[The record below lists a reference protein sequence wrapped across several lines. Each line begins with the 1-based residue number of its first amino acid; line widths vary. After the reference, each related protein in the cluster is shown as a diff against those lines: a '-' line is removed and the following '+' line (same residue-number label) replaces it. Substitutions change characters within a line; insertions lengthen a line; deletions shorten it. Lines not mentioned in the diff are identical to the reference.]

1 MVLYHGVCGLYRH
14 DETDKWSNVRE
25 KVVRIRVVETGH
37 EKIRL
42 KALFVRYGYLYFVYG
57 LISIYLANAT
67 ELLNS
72 SNRML
77 QMVSLLLYLFCLILY
92 LLFLINVL
100 LTLIRKKRRL
110 FYEKASHTYTVST
123 LEVAKTKES
132 AGE

>member
-25 KVVRIRVVETGH
+25 KVVRIRVVESGH

-67 ELLNS
+67 DLLNS

-100 LTLIRKKRRL
+100 LTLIRKNGVCFMKSQPHLYSQYIRSCENKGISR
-110 FYEKASHTYTVST
+110 
-123 LEVAKTKES
+123 
-132 AGE
+132 